1 MSEASPTA
9 KNAVFLTGSTMRHVI
24 IMTTTSAIGLMSIF
38 FVDAI
43 TLFYISQLGDPSQ
56 TAAVGR
62 AAYVLAFIIGM
73 SVGFMIGT
81 SAMVAR
87 AVGAGRD
94 EAAKSYA
101 GTSIISVAIF
111 GLLLAGLGFLLLDWL
126 MDMLGATGEA
136 LDYARTYL
144 YIVLPSTPFFAIG
157 IVTMGILRAH
167 GDAKRSMYITLV
179 GGIMTA
185 LLDPFFIFVL
195 GWEVVGAAVVSAI
208 VRVSFAA
215 LGLYF
220 VIGIHKAITVP
231 KFRRYFKDLI
241 DILKIAAPTVVTNL
255 AAPVGAFLIARA
267 VAEYGDAA
275 VAGQSV
281 VDRLIPLA
289 FGVVFALSGAVG
301 PIIGQNFGAM
311 QMTRV
316 RQALIDGLIFNCVYI
331 LIAWGLLFIAQEQII
346 AIYQAEGRMAIVIRL
361 FCNVLAG
368 SFLFNGM
375 LFVSNAAFNNL
386 GYPLLATLSNWAR
399 QTLGVIPFIYF
410 GAMWAGL
417 PGIIWGA
424 SIGAVIFGIM
434 PVIGA
439 FWLIQRLTP
448 DNKTPQET
456 AETPETP
463 EAAEA
468 TAS

>member
-1 MSEASPTA
+1 
-9 KNAVFLTGSTMRHVI
+9 
-24 IMTTTSAIGLMSIF
+24 
-38 FVDAI
+38 
-43 TLFYISQLGDPSQ
+43 
-56 TAAVGR
+56 
-62 AAYVLAFIIGM
+62 
-73 SVGFMIGT
+73 
-81 SAMVAR
+81 
-87 AVGAGRD
+87 
-94 EAAKSYA
+94 
-101 GTSIISVAIF
+101 
-111 GLLLAGLGFLLLDWL
+111 
-126 MDMLGATGEA
+126 
-136 LDYARTYL
+136 
-144 YIVLPSTPFFAIG
+144 
-157 IVTMGILRAH
+157 
-167 GDAKRSMYITLV
+167 
-179 GGIMTA
+179 
-185 LLDPFFIFVL
+185 
-195 GWEVVGAAVVSAI
+195 
-208 VRVSFAA
+208 
-215 LGLYF
+215 

-311 QMTRV
+311 QMDRV

-346 AIYQAEGRMAIVIRL
+346 AIYQAEGNMALVIRL

-375 LFVSNAAFNNL
+375 LFVSNAAYNNL
-386 GYPLLATLSNWAR
+386 GYPLLATLANWAR

-424 SIGAVIFGIM
+424 SIGAVVFGIL
-434 PVIGA
+434 PVVGA

-448 DNKTPQET
+448 DRNATQET
-456 AETPETP
+456 TDTAEAT

-468 TAS
+468 TPS

>member
-1 MSEASPTA
+1 MSNASTSG
-9 KNAVFLTGSTMRHVI
+9 KSAVFLTGSTMRHVI

-43 TLFYISQLGDPSQ
+43 TLFYISQLEDPSQ

-62 AAYVLAFIIGM
+62 ASYVIAFIIGM

-87 AVGAGRD
+87 ALGAGQD

-101 GTSIISVAIF
+101 GTSVISVAIF
-111 GLLLAGLGFLLLDWL
+111 GFLIAALGFLLTDWL
-126 MDMLGATGEA
+126 MDLLGATGEA

-144 YIVLPSTPFFAIG
+144 FIVLPSTPFFAIG

-167 GDAKRSMYITLV
+167 GDAKRSMYITLI
-179 GGIMTA
+179 GGFLTA
-185 LLDPFFIFVL
+185 VLDPIFIFVF
-195 GWEVVGAAVVSAI
+195 GWEVIGAAIVSAI

-215 LGLYF
+215 LGLYYL
-220 VIGIHKAITVP
+220 IGIHKAITLP
-231 KFRRYFKDLI
+231 DLSRFFKDLG

-267 VAEYGDAA
+267 VADYGDAA

-289 FGVVFALSGAVG
+289 FGVIFALSGAVG
-301 PIIGQNFGAM
+301 PIIGQNYGAL
-311 QMTRV
+311 QMGRV
-316 RQALIDGLIFNCVYI
+316 RQALIDGLIFNAVYV
-331 LIAWGLLFIAQEQII
+331 LVAWALLFIAQNQII
-346 AIYQAEGRMAIVIRL
+346 AIYQAEGNMALVIRL
-361 FCNVLAG
+361 FCTVLAG

-375 LFVSNAAFNNL
+375 LFVSNAAYNNL

-399 QTLGVIPFIYF
+399 HTIGVLPFIYV
-410 GAMWAGL
+410 GGLWGGL

-424 SIGAVIFGIM
+424 AIGAIFFGIL
-434 PVIGA
+434 PVVGA
-439 FWLIQRLTP
+439 FWLIDRLTP
-448 DNKTPQET
+448 DAKDPATT
-456 AETPETP
+456 ADTA

-468 TAS
+468 PAS

>member
-1 MSEASPTA
+1 MSEASSQT
-9 KNAVFLTGSTMRHVI
+9 KSAVFLTGSTMRHVI

-62 AAYVLAFIIGM
+62 ASYVIAFIIGM

-87 AVGAGRD
+87 AIGAGRD

-101 GTSIISVAIF
+101 GTSVISVAIF
-111 GLLLAGLGFLLLDWL
+111 GLLIAAMGFLLADWL
-126 MDMLGATGEA
+126 MDMLGAEGEA
-136 LDYARTYL
+136 LAYARSYL
-144 YIVLPSTPFFAIG
+144 FIVLPSTPFFAIG

-167 GDAKRSMYITLV
+167 GDAKRSMYITLI
-179 GGIMTA
+179 GGALTA
-185 LLDPFFIFVL
+185 LLDPLFIFVF
-195 GWEVVGAAVVSAI
+195 GWEVIGAAIVSAI
-208 VRVSFAA
+208 VRITFAVF
-215 LGLYF
+215 GLYY
-220 VIGIHKAITVP
+220 VIGIHNAITLP
-231 KFRRYFKDLI
+231 SLKRYFKDLG

-289 FGVVFALSGAVG
+289 FGVIFALSGAVG
-301 PIIGQNFGAM
+301 PIIGQNFGAL
-311 QMTRV
+311 QMARV
-316 RQALIDGLIFNCVYI
+316 RQALVDGLIFNAIYV
-331 LIAWGLLFIAQEQII
+331 LVAWTLLFIGQDLII
-346 AIYQAEGRMAIVIRL
+346 SIYQADGKMALVIRL
-361 FCNVLAG
+361 FCTVLAG

-375 LFVSNAAFNNL
+375 LFVSNAAYNNL

-410 GAMWAGL
+410 GALWGGL

-424 SIGAVIFGIM
+424 SLGAVIFGIF
-434 PVIGA
+434 PVVGA
-439 FWLIQRLTP
+439 FWLIKRLTP
-448 DNKTPQET
+448 DPDISTQHTDAAKP
-456 AETPETP
+456 AGS
-463 EAAEA
+463 AEA
-468 TAS
+468 PAP

>member
-1 MSEASPTA
+1 MSEASPKA

-136 LDYARTYL
+136 LDYARAYL

-179 GGIMTA
+179 GGFMTA

-195 GWEVVGAAVVSAI
+195 GWEVIGAAIVSAI
-208 VRVSFAA
+208 VRVSFAV

-220 VIGIHKAITVP
+220 VIGIHKAITLP
-231 KFRRYFKDLI
+231 DIRRYFRDLV

-289 FGVVFALSGAVG
+289 FGVIFALSGAVG

-311 QMTRV
+311 QMSRV
-316 RQALIDGLIFNCVYI
+316 RRALIDGLIFNAVYVS
-331 LIAWGLLFIAQEQII
+331 IAWALLFIAQEQII
-346 AIYQAEGRMAIVIRL
+346 AIYQADDKMALVIRL

-375 LFVSNAAFNNL
+375 LFVSNAAYNNL

-424 SIGAVIFGIM
+424 SLGAVVFGIL

-448 DNKTPQET
+448 DSDSATQATDAAQT
-456 AETPETP
+456 AD
-463 EAAEA
+463 AAEVPA
-468 TAS
+468 R